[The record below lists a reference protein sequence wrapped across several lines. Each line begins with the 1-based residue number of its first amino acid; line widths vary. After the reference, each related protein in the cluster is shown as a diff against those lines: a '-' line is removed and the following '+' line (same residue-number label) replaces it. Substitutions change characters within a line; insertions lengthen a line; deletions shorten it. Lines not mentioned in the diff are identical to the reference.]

1 MSYRKAQDILPE
13 EVIRLIQKYVDGENI
28 YIPRIENNRKEW
40 GSTTSAKKDIQT
52 RNDNIFYDY
61 KQGFSVSGLSEKYF
75 LSEKS
80 IQRIL
85 YESKKAV

>member
-13 EVIRLIQKYVDGENI
+13 EIIRLIQEYVDGENI
-28 YIPRIENNRKEW
+28 YIPRLENNRKEW
-40 GSTTSAKKDIQT
+40 GSTTSAKKEMQI
-52 RNDNIFYDY
+52 RNENIFCDY
-61 KQGFSVSGLSEKYF
+61 KQGLSVSGLSEKYF

-85 YESKKAV
+85 CECKKAV